1 MVYWVFIEYKKKMME
16 SNNVI
21 NLKEDEENEFPKENE
36 LVYVSINYICNN
48 YLLENSAK

>member
-1 MVYWVFIEYKKKMME
+1 MAEEVDPNQEQYKKLHFRMY
-16 SNNVI
+16 
-21 NLKEDEENEFPKENE
+21 ENEFPKENE